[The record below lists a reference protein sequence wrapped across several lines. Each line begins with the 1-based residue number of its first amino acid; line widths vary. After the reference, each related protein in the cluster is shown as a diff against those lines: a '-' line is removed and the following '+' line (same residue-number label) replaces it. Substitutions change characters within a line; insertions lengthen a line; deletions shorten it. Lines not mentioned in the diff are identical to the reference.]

1 MKKHYDQ
8 LPPISGVNYVPL
20 SPITFL
26 RRAAEVYPQ
35 RTAIRYG
42 ARHYTWAQTAERCR
56 RLAAALQAAGIQPG
70 DTVSTLAANTP
81 EQVEAHFGVAMAGAV
96 LNAINTRLDAD
107 TIAYILEHGNS
118 RLLITDSHFSAAVK
132 QAIRK
137 LKNPPQIIDILDK
150 ELEAPAG
157 GGESLGSA
165 DYEAWLAAAD
175 PLKDYPLP
183 GDEWDALTLNYT
195 SGTTNKPKGV
205 VYHHRGA
212 YLLAMGTIANWAL
225 PKTAVY
231 LYTVPLFHCNGWCHV
246 WALAAMGG
254 AIICH
259 RVMTA
264 EAIMQAITQYQVS
277 HFGAAPIILAMLT
290 QQAGSWLPPAR
301 VEVMTAGAPP
311 PSKVLEK
318 TTALNFNVTHVYGLT
333 ETFGHVL
340 YCDWQPEWDAL
351 PASEQADMRARQGIP
366 MLMQDDAAVVDV
378 QTGQPVPND
387 GQTMGEV
394 LLRGNATMKGYYKS
408 PEQTATA
415 FANGWFH
422 SGDLAVRHPN
432 GQIELKDRLKDI
444 IISGGEN
451 ISSIEVESALYKHPQ
466 VAAAAV
472 VAKPDPKWGETP
484 CAFVE
489 LKPQAEA
496 DAAALIEFCRANLAH
511 YKCPREIVFT
521 ELPKTSTGKI
531 QKFKLRAQVKAAE

>member
-8 LPPISGVNYVPL
+8 LAPLTGVNYVPL

-26 RRAAEVYPQ
+26 RRAASAYSERPGV
-35 RTAIRYG
+35 RYG
-42 ARHYTWAQTAERCR
+42 KRHYTWAQTAERCR
-56 RLAAALQAAGIQPG
+56 RLAAALKAAGIKPG
-70 DTVSTLAANTP
+70 DTVSTIAANTP

-107 TIAYILEHGNS
+107 TIAYILEHGDS
-118 RLLITDSHFSAAVK
+118 RLLITDSHFSATVK
-132 QAIRK
+132 QALGQ
-137 LKNPPQIIDILDK
+137 LKKPPQVIDILDDQ
-150 ELEAPAG
+150 LPAPDG
-157 GGESLGSA
+157 NGERLGDT
-165 DYEAWLAAAD
+165 DYEAWLAAVD
-175 PLKDYPLP
+175 PIDDYPLP
-183 GDEWDALTLNYT
+183 DNEWDALALNYT

-212 YLLAMGTIANWAL
+212 YLLATGTIANWPL

-231 LYTVPLFHCNGWCHV
+231 LYTVPLFHCNGWCHA

-254 AIICH
+254 TIICH

-264 EAIMQAITQYQVS
+264 EAIMRAITEYEVT

-290 QQAGSWLPPAR
+290 QEAGDWRPPTQ
-301 VEVMTAGAPP
+301 VQVMTAGAPP
-311 PSKVLEK
+311 PSKILEK
-318 TTALNFNVTHVYGLT
+318 TTEINFNVTHVYGLT

-351 PASEQADMRARQGIP
+351 PAAEQAELRARQGIP
-366 MLMQDDAAVVDV
+366 MLMQDDAAVADT
-378 QTGQPVPND
+378 QTGELVPND
-387 GQTMGEV
+387 GKTLGEV

-408 PEQTATA
+408 PEQTDDA
-415 FANGWFH
+415 FAGGWFH

-489 LKPQAEA
+489 LKPGAELE
-496 DAAALIEFCRANLAH
+496 AAALIEFCRDNLAH
-511 YKCPREIVFT
+511 FKCPREIVFT

-531 QKFKLRAQVKAAE
+531 QKFKLRELVKPAD